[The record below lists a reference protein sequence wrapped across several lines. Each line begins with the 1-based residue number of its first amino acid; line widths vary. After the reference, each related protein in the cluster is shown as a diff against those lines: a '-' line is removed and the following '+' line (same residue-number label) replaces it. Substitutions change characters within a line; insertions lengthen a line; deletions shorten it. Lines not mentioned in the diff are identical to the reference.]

1 MRFILSILA
10 FLLLLGCKSNSIGIS
25 ENENSQKYQNTIK
38 FEITIDNESFPGVS
52 IYAYNSTYVTT
63 DFDGKAN
70 LFINNTIEKVELSYM
85 GKPTFVKIIKNCDF
99 IKVDLSK

>member
-10 FLLLLGCKSNSIGIS
+10 FLLFLGCKSNLIGIS
-25 ENENSQKYQNTIK
+25 ENKNSKKYQKTIK
-38 FEITIDNESFPGVS
+38 FEIFIDNQPFAGVS
-52 IYAYNSTYVTT
+52 IKAFNSKYVTT

-70 LFINNTIEKVELSYM
+70 LFINYITEKVELSYM

-99 IKVDLSK
+99 IKVDLS